1 LFQPLNA
8 HIGYFQFSHGIG
20 HSAETPDHKLV
31 RIWIG
36 RIQLLVYRQDSPIP
50 GSLIAQTKS
59 IICNGLREVEAGVEV
74 YVKSHIRSLA
84 ILAEAGITVRLFI
97 AGSESVKSTKFRWQD
112 RLLPAPGNYVQ
123 AT

>member
-1 LFQPLNA
+1 
-8 HIGYFQFSHGIG
+8 
-20 HSAETPDHKLV
+20 
-31 RIWIG
+31 
-36 RIQLLVYRQDSPIP
+36 
-50 GSLIAQTKS
+50 
-59 IICNGLREVEAGVEV
+59 
-74 YVKSHIRSLA
+74 VKSHIRSLA